1 MSKKKIKLEVGKFY
15 MIYGGNQHPAYIYE
29 IVVDYKTY
37 KAIKFGTSPGDH
49 RIRIRPIQ
57 DGYDVSYVHDRPV
70 EGTRKDFGNREL
82 IGVKIDENDIEIILA
97 IEEKKSL
104 KTRRAKI
111 KYKNKNA
118 VKP

>member
-15 MIYGGNQHPAYIYE
+15 MVYGGNQHPAYIYE

-37 KAIKFGTSPGDH
+37 KAIKMGTSPGDH
-49 RIRIRPIQ
+49 RIIIRPIQ
-57 DGYDVSYVHDRPV
+57 DGYEYSYVHDRPV

-82 IGVKIDENDIEIILA
+82 IGMRIDESDIEIIMS
-97 IEEKKSL
+97 IQKKPTL

-111 KYKNKNA
+111 KYENK
-118 VKP
+118 KCR